1 MGAADDFARWEEEVA
16 DVTESANDKGM
27 IVTALIL
34 MAGSG
39 ILIALGV
46 TLLGIAALVV
56 LALIVI
62 LWRAGM

>member
-16 DVTESANDKGM
+16 DITESASDKGM

-34 MAGSG
+34 VVGSG
-39 ILIALGV
+39 LLIALGV
-46 TLLGIAALVV
+46 TMLGIAALVV
-56 LALIVI
+56 LAIILI

>member
-1 MGAADDFARWEEEVA
+1 MGAADDFAKWEEEVA

-27 IVTALIL
+27 IVIALIL

-46 TLLGIAALVV
+46 TMLGIAALVV